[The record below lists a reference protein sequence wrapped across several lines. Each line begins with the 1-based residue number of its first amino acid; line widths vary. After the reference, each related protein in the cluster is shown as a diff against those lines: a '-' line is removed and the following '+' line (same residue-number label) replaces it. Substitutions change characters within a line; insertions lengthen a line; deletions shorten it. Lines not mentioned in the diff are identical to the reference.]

1 MINYP
6 SEFDAIVV
14 GGGHAGCE
22 AAWAI
27 AQSGFRALLI
37 TLDLDR
43 IAQMSCNPS
52 IGGVAKGHLVREIDA
67 LGGIMGRVADAAAI
81 QYRTLNASKGPAVQ
95 STRLQCD
102 TQLYRREMLRR
113 LTHHP
118 NIYLVQAKVEDV
130 ILENNQVTGVVVNG
144 DVFYKARC
152 VVLCTGTFLRGL
164 CHIGDYHF
172 EAGRSGD
179 TASVR
184 LSDKLR
190 EMGIRLKRLKTG
202 TPPRLLKRTIDYSKL
217 EIQPGDTEIT
227 RLSFYENQPLLPQVP
242 CYITYTNEKTHDI
255 IRAARERSPLFNG
268 TIHGIGPR
276 YCPSIEDKVYRFP
289 DKDRHQIFVEPMGL
303 ETDEIYPAG
312 ISSSLPFD
320 VQIAFVHSIPGFE
333 NAHIIR
339 PAYAV
344 EYDAIETGQMMHNM
358 ALRDIPSIFLAGQ
371 INCTSGYEEAAA
383 QGIMA
388 GINAVRWLKGEDPF
402 VLRRDEAYI
411 GVLVDDL
418 IMRGADE
425 PYRMFT
431 SRAEFR
437 LSLREDNA
445 DLRLSKYGHELGL
458 LPDDAYDKCLQK
470 QADIERLTHRLARLH
485 VKNLDKSRIS
495 NAERIPE
502 QGNLAQ
508 LLKMPQI
515 TMDMLVQGNAEIAS
529 FSPAVRRNVEIS
541 SKFDGY
547 IQRENAR
554 IASFVDME
562 SRKIPADFDYT
573 TVSGLTTEVL
583 TKLQKYRPANLAE
596 ASRIPGMTPAA
607 INAIWIAIKR

>member
-1 MINYP
+1 MIQYP
-6 SEFDAIVV
+6 QTFDAIVI

-22 AAWAI
+22 AAWAL
-27 AQSGFRALLI
+27 AQSGFKALLI
-37 TLDLDR
+37 TLDIDR

-52 IGGVAKGHLVREIDA
+52 IGGVAKGHLNREIDA
-67 LGGIMGRVADAAAI
+67 LGGIMARVADAAAI

-102 TQLYRREMLRR
+102 TQLYRREMIRR
-113 LTHHP
+113 LSENP
-118 NIYLVQAKVEDV
+118 NIFLIQAKVEDV
-130 ILENNQVTGVVVNG
+130 ILENNQVKGVVVNG
-144 DVFYKARC
+144 DVFYEARC

-172 EAGRSGD
+172 DAGRSGD
-179 TASVR
+179 SNSVR
-184 LSDKLR
+184 LSQKLQ
-190 EMGIRLKRLKTG
+190 ELGIRLKRLKTG
-202 TPPRLLKRTIDYSKL
+202 TPPRLSKRTLDFSQFG
-217 EIQPGDTEIT
+217 IQPGDTEIT
-227 RLSFYENQPLLPQVP
+227 RLSFYEEQPLLPQVP
-242 CYITYTNEKTHDI
+242 CHITYTNEKTHDI

-303 ETDEIYPAG
+303 ETDEVYPAG

-320 VQIAFVHSIPGFE
+320 VQIEFVHSIPGFE
-333 NAHIIR
+333 HAHIIR

-344 EYDAIETGQMMHNM
+344 EYDAIDTGQMTHSMQ
-358 ALRDIPSIFLAGQ
+358 LREIPSIFLAGQ

-388 GINAVRWLKGEDPF
+388 GINAARWLRGEAPF

-411 GVLVDDL
+411 GVLIDDL
-418 IMRGADE
+418 VMRGADE

-458 LPDDAYDKCLQK
+458 LPDEHWQMCQQK
-470 QADIERLTHRLARLH
+470 HAQIEKLTERLAKLH
-485 VKNLDKSRIS
+485 VKNLNRDKIP
-495 NAERIPE
+495 NADLIPE

-515 TMDMLVQGNAEIAS
+515 TLDMLAAGNSEIAS
-529 FSPAVRRNVEIS
+529 YSKAVRRNVEIS
-541 SKFDGY
+541 LKFDGY

-562 SRKIPADFDYT
+562 SRKIPDDFDYT
-573 TVSGLTTEVL
+573 KVHGLTTEVL

-596 ASRIPGMTPAA
+596 ASRIPGITPAA
-607 INAIWIAIKR
+607 INAIWILLKK

>member
-1 MINYP
+1 MIQYP
-6 SEFDAIVV
+6 KAFDAVV
-14 GGGHAGCE
+14 IGGGHAGCE
-22 AAWAI
+22 AAWAL
-27 AQSGFRALLI
+27 AQSGFSTLMI
-37 TLDLDR
+37 TLDIDR

-52 IGGVAKGHLVREIDA
+52 IGGVAKGHLAREIDA
-67 LGGIMGRVADAAAI
+67 LGGLMARVADATAI

-113 LTHHP
+113 LSDNP
-118 NIYLVQAKVEDV
+118 NLFLVQAKVEDV
-130 ILENNQVTGVVVNG
+130 ILEDNQVRGVLVNG
-144 DVFYKARC
+144 DIFYQARC
-152 VVLCTGTFLRGL
+152 AVLCTGTFLRGL

-172 EAGRSGD
+172 DAGRSGD
-179 TASVR
+179 SSSIR
-184 LSDKLR
+184 LSQKLQ

-202 TPPRLLKRTIDYSKL
+202 TPPRLSRRTLDYSQFSV
-217 EIQPGDTEIT
+217 QPGDEEIT
-227 RLSFYENQPLLPQVP
+227 RLSFYEESPLCPQVP
-242 CYITYTNEKTHDI
+242 CHITHTTLKTHEI
-255 IRAARERSPLFNG
+255 IQAARERSPLFNG
-268 TIHGIGPR
+268 VIQGIGPR

-289 DKDRHQIFVEPMGL
+289 DKERHQIFVEPMGL
-303 ETDEIYPAG
+303 STDEVYPAG

-320 VQIAFVHSIPGFE
+320 VQIEFVHSIPGFE
-333 NAHIIR
+333 HAHIIR

-344 EYDAIETGQMMHNM
+344 EYDAIDTGQMSHSMQ
-358 ALRDIPSIFLAGQ
+358 LRAIPSIFLAGQ

-388 GINAVRWLKGEDPF
+388 GINAARWLRGEEPF

-411 GVLVDDL
+411 GVMIDDL
-418 IMRGADE
+418 VMRGADE

-458 LPDDAYDKCLQK
+458 LPENHWKMCQK
-470 QADIERLTHRLARLH
+470 KQSQIDQLSARLSQMH
-485 VKNLDKSRIS
+485 VRNLDRSKIP
-495 NAERIPE
+495 NAEAIPE

-515 TMDMLVQGNAEIAS
+515 SLDMFAAGNDEIARYS
-529 FSPAVRRNVEIS
+529 KPVRQNVEIS
-541 SKFDGY
+541 LKFDGY

-554 IASFVDME
+554 VASFVDME
-562 SRKIPADFDYT
+562 NRKIPQGFDYT
-573 TVSGLTTEVL
+573 KVHGLTTEVL
-583 TKLQKYRPANLAE
+583 SKLQKYLPANLAE

-607 INAIWIAIKR
+607 INAIWILLRK